1 MCPCGVQDDGM
12 VLSIQLSALSWS
24 LLACARVLPY
34 GLVGAINDV
43 SCGPSETASDAGC
56 ATELRQTA
64 IETRRLP
71 HHDARPP
78 DTHRRHS
85 VSRRPRRNEPQRG
98 RLTRRNSSSTS
109 CAAGPI
115 PCSGSPLQTAKN
127 EWAPT

>member
-1 MCPCGVQDDGM
+1 M
-12 VLSIQLSALSWS
+12 
-24 LLACARVLPY
+24 
-34 GLVGAINDV
+34 
-43 SCGPSETASDAGC
+43 SCGPSGTASDAGC

-85 VSRRPRRNEPQRG
+85 VSRRPRRNEPQPG

-109 CAAGPI
+109 LRSRADPVLRVAAADREERVGPDLI
-115 PCSGSPLQTAKN
+115 KKTG
-127 EWAPT
+127 W